1 MVVFPALFPAV
12 LTALAPSPSGASAC
26 VCAVSGCAQQRFE
39 GLFDE
44 TLARKALSCLHPNGE
59 FQSAGEVHA
68 ESSEAFTGTIF
79 WKGGVTENRYYTRV
93 RFAIVGNTAE
103 LSVVEDTS
111 ILPALND
118 ACKIDLG
125 GS

>member
-1 MVVFPALFPAV
+1 MPPLRPRLLCVASPFLGSLLFVVAL
-12 LTALAPSPSGASAC
+12 
-26 VCAVSGCAQQRFE
+26 AVSGCAQQRFE

-79 WKGGVTENRYYTRV
+79 WKGGVTENRYYTRE

-118 ACKIDLG
+118 ACKIDLA